1 MQKFVKNRKTD
12 WYMPNAKQDKKL
24 PRRFVRDEKRS
35 DKSSDTEPQWQF
47 RNMLKPHAAG
57 IVSEKT
63 DPLGNNF
70 LNLDFHRISYVKSK
84 LPSNNKLLFFI
95 NFIRNH

>member
-1 MQKFVKNRKTD
+1 
-12 WYMPNAKQDKKL
+12 MPNAKQDKKL

-57 IVSEKT
+57 IVSAKDEA
-63 DPLGNNF
+63 LGTNF
-70 LNLDFHRISYVKSK
+70 HYLDLHRIIDVQS
-84 LPSNNKLLFFI
+84 SN
-95 NFIRNH
+95 